1 MKPTLIEL
9 KEQIKHILEVAE
21 QSKQY
26 ESKPVNLSKISR
38 FEILNQRMQRVYML
52 RQQMLQQQNFYK
64 SLQAMHIINVI
75 GFELSKTYQFTAL

>member
-9 KEQIKHILEVAE
+9 KEQIKHIMEVAE
-21 QSKQY
+21 HSKQY

-38 FEILNQRMQRVYML
+38 FEILNQRMQRVYRL

-75 GFELSKTYQFTAL
+75 GFELSKTYQFTVL